1 MSRKK
6 QIPNRYQMLEW
17 YFVTFAPLP
26 RCMKSSH
33 GFVFRW
39 ICTLALATS
48 GMWYLSS
55 CKNDSSALGSTFF
68 PSHTNVLQID
78 TLTPLVETV
87 FLDSIPTSGT
97 GVSLV
102 GTYSDTLSGTINA
115 YSYFAIGAPAVKSIT
130 SKVVFDS
137 LCLVLKPNRYYL
149 GDTTSAF
156 HLNVY
161 ALTRQLDLGTNSAFY
176 NTTVFPFQSTP
187 LASWTGRIYPNRNDS
202 VLIRLPD
209 QMGINWLNAI
219 INNPS
224 TISTDNAFINNYLPG
239 LVIKGWNNQFIVG
252 FAAKD
257 SSTYI
262 RMYYHNQTD
271 AKTPLYNDFQI
282 TQTGLQFN
290 HVDVDKSQTPFAG
303 INSQHKLISSALT
316 HHYAI
321 LQPLAGTAVR
331 ISFPGMDNL
340 KQIGTY
346 SRILSAKLIVKPL
359 RGTYAPGNPLPPLV
373 TLTEVTDYYTIQDSL
388 FNSSGNY
395 QHGDLVQDF
404 AFGNSYYT
412 YDITPYLVNQLSITN
427 FNLRTR
433 LMLIIPRPAFNTTF
447 QRLIVNDQQT
457 RQDPMQVSIQMLIY
471 TIR

>member
-1 MSRKK
+1 
-6 QIPNRYQMLEW
+6 
-17 YFVTFAPLP
+17 
-26 RCMKSSH
+26 MKSTR

-39 ICTLALATS
+39 ICMLAIGFNGLC
-48 GMWYLSS
+48 YFNS
-55 CKNDSSALGSTFF
+55 CKNDSSALGGTFF
-68 PSHTNVLQID
+68 PAHTNVLQID

-97 GVSLV
+97 SVSLI
-102 GTYSDTLSGTINA
+102 GTYSDTVSGTIDS
-115 YSYFAIGAPAVKSIT
+115 YSYFAIGAPSVKSIT
-130 SKVVFDS
+130 NKVVFDS

-149 GDTTSAF
+149 GDTNSVF

-161 ALTRQLDLGTNSAFY
+161 ALTRPLDLGTHTAFY
-176 NTTVFPFQSTP
+176 NTTVFPYQPTP
-187 LASWTGRIYPNRNDS
+187 LASWSGKVYPNRTDS

-209 QMGINWLNAI
+209 QIGKNWLDAI

-224 TISTDNAFINNYLPG
+224 SISTDNAFINNYLPG
-239 LVIKGWNNQFIVG
+239 LLVKGWNNQLIVG
-252 FAAKD
+252 FGAKD

-262 RMYYHNQTD
+262 RMYYHNQVD

-303 INSQHKLISSALT
+303 INSQHKLINSAET

-346 SRILSAKLIVKPL
+346 SRILQAKLLVRPL
-359 RGTYAPGNPLPPLV
+359 RGTYAPGNPLPPMV

-412 YDITPYLVNQLSITN
+412 YDITPYLVNQLNISN
-427 FNLRTR
+427 LNLRTR

-447 QRLIVNDQQT
+447 QRLLVNDYQAVN
-457 RQDPMQVSIQMLIY
+457 DPMQVSIQMLIY

>member
-26 RCMKSSH
+26 RCMKSLH

-55 CKNDSSALGSTFF
+55 CKNDSSALGGTFF

-102 GTYSDTLSGTINA
+102 GTYNDTLSGTIDA

-359 RGTYAPGNPLPPLV
+359 RGTYTPGNPLPPLV

>member
-1 MSRKK
+1 
-6 QIPNRYQMLEW
+6 
-17 YFVTFAPLP
+17 
-26 RCMKSSH
+26 MKSSH

>member
-1 MSRKK
+1 M
-6 QIPNRYQMLEW
+6 
-17 YFVTFAPLP
+17 
-26 RCMKSSH
+26 
-33 GFVFRW
+33 
-39 ICTLALATS
+39 
-48 GMWYLSS
+48 
-55 CKNDSSALGSTFF
+55 
-68 PSHTNVLQID
+68 
-78 TLTPLVETV
+78 
-87 FLDSIPTSGT
+87 DSIPTSGT

-102 GTYSDTLSGTINA
+102 GTYSDTLSGSIDS

-130 SKVVFDS
+130 NKVVFDS
-137 LCLVLKPNRYYL
+137 VCLVLKPNRYYW
-149 GDTTSAF
+149 GDTTSVF
-156 HLNVY
+156 HLHVY
-161 ALTRQLDLGTNSAFY
+161 ALTRQLDLGTQSAFY
-176 NTTVFPFQSTP
+176 NTTVFPYEPTP
-187 LASWTGRIYPNRNDS
+187 LASWTGKVYPNRNDS

-209 QMGINWLNAI
+209 QLGITWLDAI

-224 TISTDNAFINNYLPG
+224 SISTDNAFINNYLHG
-239 LVIKGWNNQFIVG
+239 LVIKGWNNQLIVG

-257 SSTYI
+257 SSTFI

-303 INSQHKLISSALT
+303 ISSQHKLINAAST
-316 HHYAI
+316 HHNAI

-331 ISFPGMDNL
+331 ISFPAMDNL

-346 SRILSAKLIVKPL
+346 SRILQAKLIIKPL

-412 YDITPYLVNQLSITN
+412 YDITPYLVNQLNITN
-427 FNLRTR
+427 LNLRTR
-433 LMLIIPRPAFNTTF
+433 LMLIIPRPAFNSTF
-447 QRLIVNDQQT
+447 QRLIVNDAQSN
-457 RQDPMQVSIQMLIY
+457 RDPMQVSIQMLIY
-471 TIR
+471 SIQ